1 MIIVALM
8 QYSRFPVYIPI
19 YTQETLAPVV
29 VRSMY
34 HSIIKKCWAKW
45 FESVNQYLFTPKR
58 VDEAY
63 NQHEYKFVHN
73 YHTAVF
79 IPKLFGVSESED
91 SRPVLNVLSRGMW
104 QVLGANALAATI
116 PGMLLY
122 LRNQYHDREVKPIIP
137 GGFLADF
144 YLGVGGGEHD
154 PDNTPTPG
162 WLSFIDEYLTMY
174 DNWPMAP
181 VLHPVQV
188 ISNSVK
194 AQALWLLFPEF
205 DTAYIYNY
213 LPRVGGYEK
222 TGSLGSCLYEKYADK
237 AANVAYKWYLTNSYE
252 LN

>member
-8 QYSRFPVYIPI
+8 QGSRFPVYIPI

-29 VRSMY
+29 ARSMY
-34 HSIIKKCWAKW
+34 HGIIKKCWAKW
-45 FESVNQYLFTPKR
+45 FESVNQYPLTSKR
-58 VDEAY
+58 VAEAY
-63 NQHEYKFVHN
+63 NQHEYEFVHN

-79 IPKLFGVSESED
+79 IPRLFGVSESED

-137 GGFLADF
+137 GGFLTDF

-181 VLHPVQV
+181 ILDPVQV
-188 ISNSVK
+188 IFNSVK
-194 AQALWLLFPEF
+194 AEALWMLMPDS
-205 DTAYIYNY
+205 DTALVCKY
-213 LPRVGGYEK
+213 LPRSIIGM
-222 TGSLGSCLYEKYADK
+222 TGSLGYCLYEKYADK
-237 AANVAYKWYLTNSYE
+237 AKNVAYQWYISATYE
-252 LN
+252 LD